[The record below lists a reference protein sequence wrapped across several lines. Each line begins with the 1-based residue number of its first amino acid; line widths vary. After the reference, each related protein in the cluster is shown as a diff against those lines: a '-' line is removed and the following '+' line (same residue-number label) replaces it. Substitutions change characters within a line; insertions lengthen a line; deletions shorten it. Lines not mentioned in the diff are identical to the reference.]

1 MFAAV
6 TLSVAT
12 DPIPLDYATLPDVV
26 ARLAGDFS
34 NRDIGVRREKFERIH
49 QITNDPIEEARSRE
63 STEDPRFADILAND
77 RKQWIKRNHA
87 VEDTYEALCHGTL
100 TAIVLGSDG
109 RFFRLEAVD
118 WRGAAFWQQIIRGG
132 FIRSSAGESIGR
144 HEGKRVL
151 IVEAELSDW
160 RAARKL
166 SKPAPAAKK
175 LVPTGWNLKCAPVRK
190 SPVERLA
197 IAARPLKIS
206 AFRAGNLTRFGNRP
220 LQKLVHHGI
229 AQVDLKIGAV
239 KSCANCL
246 LLSSGVGCAS
256 GSSPREWSRPSVRPA
271 R

>member
-12 DPIPLDYATLPDVV
+12 DPIPMDYATLPDVV
-26 ARLAGDFS
+26 ALVAGDFS

-63 STEDPRFADILAND
+63 STEDPRFADILANG

-151 IVEAELSDW
+151 ILEAELSDW

-166 SKPAPAAKK
+166 SKPAPAAKA
-175 LVPTGWNLKCAPVRK
+175 CADWLEQK
-190 SPVERLA
+190 MHASPEHKPQSKPAYCRQAIDNFGVSGRQFDAIWESA
-197 IAARPLKIS
+197 IAKTGARWD
-206 AFRAGNLTRFGNRP
+206 RP
-220 LQKLVHHGI
+220 GRP
-229 AQVDLKIGAV
+229 
-239 KSCANCL
+239 KSEGYIL
-246 LLSSGVGCAS
+246 
-256 GSSPREWSRPSVRPA
+256 R
-271 R
+271 

>member
-1 MFAAV
+1 MSAAV

-26 ARLAGDFS
+26 ARVASDFS

-49 QITNDPIEEARSRE
+49 EITNDPIEEARSRE
-63 STEDPRFADILAND
+63 SAEDPRFADILANG
-77 RKQWIKRNHA
+77 RRQWIKRHHS

-100 TAIVLGSDG
+100 TTFVLGPDG

-132 FIRSSAGESIGR
+132 FIRSSAGEGIGR

-151 IVEAELSDW
+151 IAEAELSDW

-175 LVPTGWNLKCAPVRK
+175 CADWLELKMRAVKDK
-190 SPVERLA
+190 SKAEYRREAVENFGVSGRQFDALWTSA
-197 IAARPLKIS
+197 IARTGAPWDRRGRPLKS
-206 AFRAGNLTRFGNRP
+206 ER
-220 LQKLVHHGI
+220 
-229 AQVDLKIGAV
+229 
-239 KSCANCL
+239 
-246 LLSSGVGCAS
+246 
-256 GSSPREWSRPSVRPA
+256 
-271 R
+271 